1 MTKIDNMKAKARDLY
16 WKYTAAT
23 NTGSSSDA
31 TAGLDLGAALPRES
45 HGGQITAPRTEFR
58 VIFLELGV
66 SATIAG
72 LPLVL

>member
-1 MTKIDNMKAKARDLY
+1 MTKIDNMKAKAREFY

-45 HGGQITAPRTEFR
+45 HGCQISAPGTEFR

-66 SATIAG
+66 SAAIAG
-72 LPLVL
+72 PPLVL